1 MTKAAKM
8 MSLGDTY
15 VDTLTERLLHILSSR
30 PFLRAKAVLLLKV
43 YPEWPSHSL
52 FHLSWKPAAITRIVI
67 KPNMLGY
74 GPARDALKGME
85 IVVPP
90 GHDLPP
96 QQSSDPYASRPL
108 PPIPPRSPARGVL
121 STSTLPPRRSAP
133 AQAPPRSPARL
144 SASRPMAPPPEF
156 WKMPDCDLA
165 HNSSPRPPRI
175 NTRSSAS
182 GDGCRLDL
190 PLPDPPFIRKRSWSI
205 GGIKADTNR
214 LSQPGAMRNPTLT
227 PTLHNSP
234 DKIKQ
239 MIGHD
244 VNANFD
250 TGHTRV
256 QSDAYESTTYTAP
269 ASPASS
275 SCYSDETVETTVSEP
290 ATRVGHRSME
300 YDEDPERTL
309 VAEGFN
315 FHPSHKALPESPMS
329 AHVDPLIVR
338 RRAEVM
344 SGEIRI
350 DSAIHGLA
358 RRTETPAPC
367 QFHDLRPTSA
377 SGSDCSQAKREEYI
391 IKDLYH
397 STTAHIAASSKRREI
412 REAREMSSPSP
423 SKQTPWAPLG
433 QAMTRLSCSSKHLT
447 AEKRN
452 SRLTGLPFPA
462 SAFEVGDRPL
472 RTPALTSLPASA
484 FEAEDARQNYMAKV
498 FSRRSSIGNEGT
510 APVPGLRDAGAG
522 GARLGVQGLVAQAR
536 RGAGLLKGPERR
548 RASLRHKIRVIPEG

>member
-1 MTKAAKM
+1 

-15 VDTLTERLLHILSSR
+15 MDTLTERLLHILSSR
-30 PFLRAKAVLLLKV
+30 PFLRAKVILLLKL
-43 YPEWPSHSL
+43 YPEWPPLSL
-52 FHLSWKPAAITRIVI
+52 FHLSWNPPVITRIVI
-67 KPNMLGY
+67 KSNMLGY
-74 GPARDALKGME
+74 GPAREALKGME
-85 IVVPP
+85 IAVPP

-121 STSTLPPRRSAP
+121 PTSTLPPGRNVP
-133 AQAPPRSPARL
+133 PQAPSRSPARL

-156 WKMPDCDLA
+156 WKMPDCNLT
-165 HNSSPRPPRI
+165 HNTGHRPPRI
-175 NTRSSAS
+175 NMSCRAS
-182 GDGCRLDL
+182 GDRYRLDL
-190 PLPDPPFIRKRSWSI
+190 PLPDPPFIRKRAWSI
-205 GGIKADTNR
+205 GGTKADTKR
-214 LSQPGAMRNPTLT
+214 LSQPGAARNATLT

-244 VNANFD
+244 VNVNFD

-256 QSDAYESTTYTAP
+256 QSDAYDSTAYTAR
-269 ASPASS
+269 ASRASS
-275 SCYSDETVETTVSEP
+275 SCYSNETAETTVSEP
-290 ATRVGHRSME
+290 ATRVGHQSME

-344 SGEIRI
+344 SGEIKI
-350 DSAIHGLA
+350 DSAIHGLP

-367 QFHDLRPTSA
+367 QSHDSRPTSA
-377 SGSDCSQAKREEYI
+377 GSSDSSQAKREEYI

-412 REAREMSSPSP
+412 REARKMAPPSS
-423 SKQTPWAPLG
+423 SKQMPWVPLG
-433 QAMTRLSCSSKHLT
+433 QAMTRLSLSPKRHST
-447 AEKRN
+447 QRRN
-452 SRLTGLPFPA
+452 SRLAGLPFSA
-462 SAFEVGDRPL
+462 LAFEVGDRPL
-472 RTPALTSLPASA
+472 RTPAPTSLPANT
-484 FEAEDARQNYMAKV
+484 FEAEDERRSYMTRV
-498 FSRRSSIGNEGT
+498 FRRRSSIGNG
-510 APVPGLRDAGAG
+510 APAPAPELRNADTG
-522 GARLGVQGLVAQAR
+522 GVRLGLQGLVAQAR
-536 RGAGLLKGPERR
+536 RGAGLLLTGPDRR
-548 RASLRHKIRVIPEG
+548 RASLRHKIRVIPEGDMV